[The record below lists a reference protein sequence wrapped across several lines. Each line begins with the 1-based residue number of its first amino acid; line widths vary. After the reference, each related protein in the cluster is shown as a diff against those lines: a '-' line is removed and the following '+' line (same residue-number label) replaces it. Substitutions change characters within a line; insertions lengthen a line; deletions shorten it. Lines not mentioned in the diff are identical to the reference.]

1 MSPAA
6 FKQSSSKGLKKI
18 RSSGMSSSERCQS
31 QHLWDAAYSGRT
43 VGDTQTTCC
52 LDQTVSLQLH
62 NCCHTHQCRMD
73 VEVLLPNNLAKS
85 MISFVHVYTK
95 HINGIYISYT
105 RHIPC
110 ICTNLDTSPS
120 KSMLLH
126 VEWVTPGAHNPTIQI
141 WLELY
146 CLEGV
151 NVDSARRI
159 RLSVAVLQ
167 GFDGSSLGGT
177 LSSTA

>member
-1 MSPAA
+1 
-6 FKQSSSKGLKKI
+6 
-18 RSSGMSSSERCQS
+18 
-31 QHLWDAAYSGRT
+31 
-43 VGDTQTTCC
+43 
-52 LDQTVSLQLH
+52 
-62 NCCHTHQCRMD
+62 MD

-151 NVDSARRI
+151 NVDSARVRHDACLQNSI
-159 RLSVAVLQ
+159 ERRRAPGFWRVKSGRHIELHSIVVCNPLSQFLGKKLQQGMAATVHVLNRTMLPGRMGCLFWHAEKLRLQQHNV
-167 GFDGSSLGGT
+167 
-177 LSSTA
+177 